1 VPTRCRFGGD
11 TGQHRLG
18 ARERQHPGPPLAS
31 AQRPLAALTNREYEI
46 AVATS
51 TGKRTREIA
60 AELNLSP
67 RTVEVHLTRI
77 YRKLGLTSRAAL
89 AKLVTELNIT
99 AAQAPAWTAEPA
111 RTGYQARG

>member
-1 VPTRCRFGGD
+1 
-11 TGQHRLG
+11 
-18 ARERQHPGPPLAS
+18 
-31 AQRPLAALTNREYEI
+31 
-46 AVATS
+46 
-51 TGKRTREIA
+51 
-60 AELNLSP
+60 
-67 RTVEVHLTRI
+67 VHLTRI